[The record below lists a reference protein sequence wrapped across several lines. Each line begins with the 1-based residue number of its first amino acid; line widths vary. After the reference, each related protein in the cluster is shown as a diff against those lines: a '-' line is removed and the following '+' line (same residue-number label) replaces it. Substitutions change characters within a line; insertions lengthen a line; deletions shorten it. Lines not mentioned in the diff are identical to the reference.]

1 MIRFALP
8 FFIFLL
14 FLMEGTLFQIFV
26 PPSPD
31 REFYLVPRF
40 VLIAVVLT
48 SIYRG
53 AGSGVLIGAGFGLLY
68 DIVYTDIIGIYM
80 FSMGFTAYISA
91 FTYRSVRTSFLW
103 PVLII
108 ISAIFVLEW
117 MTYGLHYI
125 IGGTDLLFEEFFMM
139 RALPSLI
146 MNGITALLLIYPFQR
161 LFTRIRE
168 TEELQ
173 HW

>member
-14 FLMEGTLFQIFV
+14 FLLEGTLFQIFV
-26 PPSPD
+26 PPSPE

-40 VLIAVVLT
+40 MLIAVVLT

-53 AGSGVLIGAGFGLLY
+53 AGSGVLVGAGFGLLY

-91 FTYRSVRTSFLW
+91 FTYRSVRASFLW
-103 PVLII
+103 PFVII
-108 ISAIFVLEW
+108 VSAIFVLEW

-146 MNGITALLLIYPFQR
+146 MNGIAALLLIYPMQR
-161 LFTRIRE
+161 IFAKIRE
-168 TEELQ
+168 VEELQ
-173 HW
+173 HR